1 MGIDRTAFWR
11 HYLRAAGYERSN
23 LDPADAVC
31 VDLLVEPG
39 TGLRVDVSQ
48 FASNCYLIHP
58 DLKSPRLLG
67 WDDDAHFHP
76 HVFRWDEVVLLNQA
90 VASSPEGFPAVLLLI
105 PFTAAPSSELTP
117 TAVSIV
123 MSGLHATGVFPETG
137 LEATARDLLSYYMRV
152 PVTWQENTELGPVP
166 IEQPSPLVG
175 SLYTLRAPTN
185 PEFPFAELSS
195 LFAGALRRM
204 NT

>member
-1 MGIDRTAFWR
+1 MGTDWPAFWR
-11 HYLRAAGYERSN
+11 HYLRADGCERSS

-39 TGLRVDVSQ
+39 TGLRVDVSR

-58 DLKSPRLLG
+58 ELKSPRLLG

-90 VASSPEGFPAVLLLI
+90 AASSPEGFPPVLLLI

-117 TAVSIV
+117 AAASIV
-123 MSGLHATGVFPETG
+123 VSGLHAAGGFPSAGV
-137 LEATARDLLSYYMRV
+137 EATARDLLSAYMRV
-152 PVTWQENTELGPVP
+152 PVTWRENADLGPVP
-166 IEQPSPLVG
+166 IEQPSPVG
-175 SLYTLRAPTN
+175 GCLYSLRTPAN
-185 PEFPFAELSS
+185 PEFPFTELGS
-195 LFAGALRRM
+195 LFAQARRKI